1 MFDSLQEI
9 IAHLRRNKLRT
20 TLTGM
25 SVSVGIFLLIVLLG
39 AGNGLIHAF
48 EKNSSGMTMDVVSVY
63 PGRSSL
69 PWDGMPKD
77 RWIQFYMNDL
87 RAMEEKFG
95 DDALYFAAQS
105 SQSGLKAKDG
115 DRSMD
120 ITLEGD
126 YPQNKE
132 INAVKI
138 EEGRYVN
145 DIDMRQR
152 RKVGI
157 IGRRSAERIFGTAR
171 GAVGRTLRVDSLA
184 FRIVGVYAD
193 QGQMGRNT
201 LHVPFTTLQTIFG
214 RSEKLDQI
222 AMKTKG
228 IVTVEENEQL
238 EGKIR
243 RFMAARHNFS
253 PDDKTAIWVN
263 NSSVQLQQ
271 SQTGMLYLHRAMW
284 VVGLLTLL
292 SGVAGISNI
301 MLITVRERTH
311 EFGIRKALGAKPW
324 AILRSVLFESTI
336 ITSFFG
342 YLGLVAGIAAT
353 EYMNYASGKETVTVA
368 DMTMTVFLNPT
379 VDLSTALQALLVLI
393 IAGIVAGFFPARKAV
408 KIKPVEALRAN

>member
-20 TLTGM
+20 TLTGL

-48 EKNSSGMTMDVVSVY
+48 EKNSSGMTMDVVQVG
-63 PGRSSL
+63 PGFTSL
-69 PWDGMPKD
+69 PWEGMPKD
-77 RWIQFYMNDL
+77 RYIQLYMNDL
-87 RAMEEKFG
+87 RAMEDNFR

-132 INAVKI
+132 INAVKLL
-138 EEGRYVN
+138 EGRYIN
-145 DIDMRQR
+145 DIDMRER

-157 IGRRSAERIFGTAR
+157 IGLRGAERIFGTAR

-184 FRIVGVYAD
+184 FRIVGVYSD
-193 QGQMGRNT
+193 QGRMWQTT
-201 LHVPFTTLQTIFG
+201 LHVPFTSLQTIFG
-214 RSEKLDQI
+214 KTEKVGQI
-222 AMKTKG
+222 AIKTTG
-228 IVTVEENEQL
+228 IVTVEDNEAF

-243 RFMAARHNFS
+243 RFMAARHNFA
-253 PDDKTAIWVN
+253 PDDKTAVWIN
-263 NSSVQLQQ
+263 NSSTQLQQ

-292 SGVAGISNI
+292 SGIAGISNI

-324 AILRSVLFESTI
+324 TILRSVLFESTV
-336 ITSFFG
+336 ITSLFG
-342 YLGLVAGIAAT
+342 YFGLVAGIAAT

-368 DMTMTVFLNPT
+368 DMTMTVFLDPT
-379 VDLSTALQALLVLI
+379 VDLSTALEALLVLI